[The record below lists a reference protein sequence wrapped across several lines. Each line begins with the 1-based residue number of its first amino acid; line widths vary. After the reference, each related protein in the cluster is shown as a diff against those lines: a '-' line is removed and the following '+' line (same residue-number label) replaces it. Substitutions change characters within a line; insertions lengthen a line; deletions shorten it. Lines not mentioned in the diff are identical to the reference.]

1 MPRRTVITGS
11 AAGIGRALA
20 DQLRGRGEDVVGVDL
35 RDAEVVADLST
46 PEGRAAAVAGV
57 RELAGDRVDALVTC
71 AGVAEPSPLMVRI
84 NYFGTVGL
92 VTALQ
97 PLLAASSAPR
107 VAVIGSISGT
117 MGNDDRVRQACLDG
131 DEEAGVTRAAELTD
145 SGRPHSIYPAT
156 KAAVAEWARRT
167 SVSPGWADAGIALNV
182 VAPGVVLTQMT
193 TGLFED
199 PVMRELMDAAVPMPL
214 NGYAPPEAVAKV
226 LAFLVSED
234 NTHVTGQVVYV
245 DGGAEVSTR
254 SADLF

>member
-1 MPRRTVITGS
+1 MPRRTVVTGS
-11 AAGIGRALA
+11 ANGIGRALA
-20 DQLRGRGEDVVGVDL
+20 ELLRARGEEVVGVDL

-57 RELAGDRVDALVTC
+57 RDLVGHQIDALVTC

-84 NYFGTVGL
+84 NYFGTVE
-92 VTALQ
+92 VVEALQ
-97 PLLAASSAPR
+97 PLLAASDSPR

-117 MGNDDRVRQACLDG
+117 MGNDDRVRRACLDR
-131 DEEAGVTRAAELTD
+131 DEAAGVARAGELTER
-145 SGRPHSIYPAT
+145 GAPHAIYPAT

-167 SVSPGWADAGIALNV
+167 AVSPGWADAGIALNV
-182 VAPGVVLTQMT
+182 VAPGVVLTRMT

-254 SADLF
+254 AADLF